1 MRLTPFHPLKLRIPY
16 FDYKLL
22 TLKYGLHADNIT
34 RWAFKNCPSALKMT
48 STKDSSSNSVS
59 KTLNRVLLWLFHFR
73 QYCCCSPPVDAIFGF
88 GFPVGSCLFL
98 FVLEF
103 FLNFSVYQFPAIQ
116 SRECL
121 VCDYQVRLFSWSM
134 ASSLVAYMSTL
145 GRTSEDRTA
154 LAGPPVPPVPRPLS
168 CLHQSA
174 AASAITPPSKRFK
187 CTYGLAERTAPAQS
201 HGHGVGCRLLLYAAT
216 SNFSSKYHHGIYR
229 FP

>member
-1 MRLTPFHPLKLRIPY
+1 MGPSPLYHSSVMLALNFNY
-16 FDYKLL
+16 EQL

-59 KTLNRVLLWLFHFR
+59 KTLNKVLLWLFHFR
-73 QYCCCSPPVDAIFGF
+73 QYCCCSPPVDAIFGL
-88 GFPVGSCLFL
+88 FPVGSCLFL

-103 FLNFSVYQFPAIQ
+103 FLNFTVYQVPAIQ

-154 LAGPPVPPVPRPLS
+154 LAGPPVPPNPRPLS
-168 CLHQSA
+168 CLHQFA

-187 CTYGLAERTAPAQS
+187 CTYGLAERTAPVQRY
-201 HGHGVGCRLLLYAAT
+201 GYGVCCMLQQVTFGV
-216 SNFSSKYHHGIYR
+216 NIIMR
-229 FP
+229 FVDFLD

>member
-1 MRLTPFHPLKLRIPY
+1 MEGQWGPSPLYPTPALLALNLNY
-16 FDYKLL
+16 EQL

-59 KTLNRVLLWLFHFR
+59 KTLNKVLLWLFHFR
-73 QYCCCSPPVDAIFGF
+73 QYCCCSPPVDAMFLVF
-88 GFPVGSCLFL
+88 SCWFL
-98 FVLEF
+98 FILEF
-103 FLNFSVYQFPAIQ
+103 FLNFTVYQVPAIQ

-154 LAGPPVPPVPRPLS
+154 LAGPPVPPNPRPLS
-168 CLHQSA
+168 CLHQST
-174 AASAITPPSKRFK
+174 AASAITPPSKRFV
-187 CTYGLAERTAPAQS
+187 CTYDQLSARPWG
-201 HGHGVGCRLLLYAAT
+201 LLYAAT
-216 SNFSSKYHHGIYR
+216 SNFWSKYHYEVCR

>member
-1 MRLTPFHPLKLRIPY
+1 MGSIPPLPHSHSASPESQIMNY
-16 FDYKLL
+16 EQL

-73 QYCCCSPPVDAIFGF
+73 QYCCCSPPVDAIFGL
-88 GFPVGSCLFL
+88 FPVGSCLFL

-103 FLNFSVYQFPAIQ
+103 FLNFSVYQVPAIQ

-154 LAGPPVPPVPRPLS
+154 LAGPPVPPNPRPLS
-168 CLHQSA
+168 CLHQFA
-174 AASAITPPSKRFK
+174 AASAITPPSKRFE
-187 CTYGLAERTAPAQS
+187 CTYGLAERTAPARRN
-201 HGHGVGCRLLLYAAT
+201 GTAMGFAVCC
-216 SNFSSKYHHGIYR
+216 NK
-229 FP
+229 

>member
-1 MRLTPFHPLKLRIPY
+1 MEGQWVPSPLYLTPALLALNHNY
-16 FDYKLL
+16 EQL

-73 QYCCCSPPVDAIFGF
+73 QYCCCSPPVDAIFGL
-88 GFPVGSCLFL
+88 FPVGSCLFL

-103 FLNFSVYQFPAIQ
+103 FLNFSVYQVPAIQ

-154 LAGPPVPPVPRPLS
+154 LAGPPVPPNPRPLS
-168 CLHQSA
+168 CLQQPQLLHRPQNGSNVRTNQLSARHQ
-174 AASAITPPSKRFK
+174 
-187 CTYGLAERTAPAQS
+187 YNGTAMGFA
-201 HGHGVGCRLLLYAAT
+201 VYC
-216 SNFSSKYHHGIYR
+216 NK
-229 FP
+229 